1 MKRRTFLHLAA
12 GAAAL
17 PVFARRAGA
26 QTYPVRSVRLIVGI
40 AAGGTQDTLAR
51 LLAQGLSE
59 QLGQQFVVDNRPGAN
74 GNLGTEAVV
83 RAAPDGYTLFF
94 ANTSNSTNPALYEKL
109 NYDFIRDIAAVAS
122 IGRGPGVMVVTA
134 SLPAKD
140 VAEFITY
147 AKANPGAVNMASGG
161 VGNITHLEG
170 ELFAQ
175 IAGIKM
181 VHVPYRGEA
190 LSYPDLLSGRMHV
203 LFGGIA
209 PALEHI
215 RTGRLRAF
223 GVTTKQRSNALPEV
237 PSISEFLPTYEASAW
252 YGIGAPKATTSD
264 VIEKLNRTVNAIIK
278 DPKLGS
284 QFTELGIITA
294 TSSPAEFTKF
304 IEDETDKWGKVIRAA
319 GIKAE

>member
-1 MKRRTFLHLAA
+1 MKRRTFLQLAA

-17 PVFARRAGA
+17 PVLPLSVWA
-26 QTYPVRSVRLIVGI
+26 QTYPTRPVRLIVGI
-40 AAGGTQDTLAR
+40 AAGGTQDTVAR

-59 QLGQQFVVDNRPGAN
+59 KLGQQFVVDNRPGAN

-94 ANTSNSTNPALYEKL
+94 ANTSNSTNTALYEKL

-122 IGRGPGVMVVTA
+122 IGRGPGVMLVTP
-134 SLPAKD
+134 SLPVRD
-140 VAEFITY
+140 VAEFIAY
-147 AKANPGAVNMASGG
+147 AKTNPGAVNMASGG

-170 ELFAQ
+170 ELFSQ
-175 IAGIKM
+175 TAGIKM

-215 RTGRLRAF
+215 RTGRLRAL
-223 GVTTKQRSNALPEV
+223 GITTKQRSNALPEV

-252 YGIGAPKATTSD
+252 YGIGAPRATPTD
-264 VIEKLNRTVNAIIK
+264 VVEKLNLAVNAIINA
-278 DPKLGS
+278 PKLGS
-284 QFTELGIITA
+284 QFTEVGIITV
-294 TSSPAEFTKF
+294 TSSPAEFAKF
-304 IEDETDKWGKVIRAA
+304 IADETDKWGRTIRAG